1 MYSWSLSFIGLLCL
15 FIVVVEVLFIEASLL
30 EITNNH
36 SFVHIG
42 DITFI
47 TDV

>member
-1 MYSWSLSFIGLLCL
+1 MYNWSLSFIGLLCL
-15 FIVVVEVLFIEASLL
+15 FIVVVEVLFIKASLL

-42 DITFI
+42 NVTFVADI
-47 TDV
+47 